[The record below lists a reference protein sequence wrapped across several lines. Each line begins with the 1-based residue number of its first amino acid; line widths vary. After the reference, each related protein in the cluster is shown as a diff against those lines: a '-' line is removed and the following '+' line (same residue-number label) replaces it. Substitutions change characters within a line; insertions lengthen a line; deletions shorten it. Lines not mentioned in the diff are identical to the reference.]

1 MREIAS
7 QRTTK
12 PPTAENVSTLQIL
25 GMLDTITPTQMRLY
39 AEQMSDCPLAMLRLG
54 QIASAHNLKLVVS
67 DPDAL
72 LKAVDILEDNGA
84 DIVSISQKL
93 GHSEVSTTLNIYAH
107 ENEEAKERASQVLN
121 DVLYVKKA

>member
-1 MREIAS
+1 MLNPQA
-7 QRTTK
+7 
-12 PPTAENVSTLQIL
+12 PTAYMKKLGKKCGIETLH
-25 GMLDTITPTQMRLY
+25 PH
-39 AEQMSDCPLAMLRLG
+39 ALRHTMASLS
-54 QIASAHNLKLVVS
+54 IA
-67 DPDAL
+67 
-72 LKAVDILEDNGA
+72 NGA